1 VGGECHA
8 REIEAAEKV
17 GSVSMSR
24 YAEIVAELRKLVETA
39 SRIQFAVGD
48 YALEVEP
55 MRERG
60 GSAPGEKL
68 FTVRDSLFRLAED
81 IGVSYRTVEGARW
94 AASKWPKEHRV
105 AGVSFTIHRILA
117 SISDSDERFATI
129 LNPPEGKA
137 RWTPDEANRLTGR
150 QVDKPITP
158 QEKVSAIHTLAQ
170 DDEVAATVTG
180 DLLRRPSVIAQVK
193 DEDKVRAVTELT
205 REDKVAAAVAP
216 DFLRRPAVVA
226 QVAPADKVRAIE
238 ELTRDEN
245 VAAEATTGLL
255 RRPDV
260 AFRAMSDD
268 TARHQVNHAQVERGR
283 QAREHFEETSPV
295 APAVKK
301 IDRTVEF
308 LDLITAC
315 HAFVAAAGRVVPSM
329 RDQQLGDDERI
340 IVHENVARVRA
351 TLDWIETAVDTGKVD
366 VDDELARL
374 LQGE

>member
-1 VGGECHA
+1 MHEET
-8 REIEAAEKV
+8 EIADKV
-17 GSVSMSR
+17 GSVSANR

-39 SRIQFAVGD
+39 SRIQFTTGD

-55 MRERG
+55 MRESG
-60 GSAPGEKL
+60 GQERSDSL
-68 FTVRDSLFRLAED
+68 FTVKDSLFRLAED
-81 IGVSYRTVEGARW
+81 IGLSYAMVDKARW
-94 AASKWPKEHRV
+94 TASKWPKDRRLS
-105 AGVSFTIHRILA
+105 GVSFTVHQILA
-117 SISDSDERFATI
+117 SVADDEERFATI
-129 LNPPEGKA
+129 LTPPEGRS
-137 RWTPDEANRLTGR
+137 RWTPDEANRRVGR
-150 QVDKPITP
+150 QVVKPVTP

-170 DDEVAATVTG
+170 DEAVAAAVTG
-180 DLLRRPSVIAQVK
+180 DLLRRPSVVAQVK
-193 DEDKVRAVTELT
+193 DEDKVRAVAELT

-226 QVAPADKVRAIE
+226 RVAPADKVRAVE
-238 ELTRDEN
+238 ELTRDDT
-245 VAAEATTGLL
+245 VAATVTTGLL

-315 HAFVAAAGRVVPSM
+315 HAFVAAAGRVVPAM
-329 RDQQLGDDERI
+329 RDRQLGDDERVV
-340 IVHENVARVRA
+340 VHENVARVRA

-366 VDDELARL
+366 VDGELARL